1 MINNNIYPKIILIE
15 PQLGENIGSSARAML
30 NFGLNDLVLVNPRDG
45 WPNKKAISTSAG
57 AIEHSDFKIQIINNI
72 EEAIKDSSYIVSTSA
87 RKRDINKPIVSVTNA
102 VKKIIELQNN
112 GIKTAIL
119 FGGEQSGL
127 SNNDLVKSDTII
139 KIDTN
144 NNFSSIN
151 LSMSVFA
158 FCHQWYIE
166 DSKKRIKPKSIKDK
180 DFPAKKNELIFFLDR
195 LINKLEK
202 NKFFIPKEKKNSMIS
217 NIEAI
222 FTRNNLTS
230 QELRILHGIISNLI
244 TVELEDDS

>member
-1 MINNNIYPKIILIE
+1 MINNYIYPKIILVE
-15 PQLGENIGSSARAML
+15 PQLGENIGSAARAML
-30 NFGLNDLVLVNPRDG
+30 NFGLQDLILVNPRDG
-45 WPNKKAISTSAG
+45 WPNKKANTTSAG
-57 AIEHSDFKIQIINNI
+57 AIDHKDFKVKIKNNI
-72 EEAIKDSSYIVSTSA
+72 MDAIKDSSYIISTSA
-87 RKRDINKPIVSVTNA
+87 RKRDINKPILSVTNA
-102 VKKIIELQNN
+102 AKKIVELQNN
-112 GIKTAIL
+112 GMKTAIL

-127 SNNDLVKSDTII
+127 NNNDLIKSDAII

-158 FCHQWYIE
+158 FCHQWHIE
-166 DSKKRIKPKSIKDK
+166 KNKKRTKIGNTDSKELSAD
-180 DFPAKKNELIFFLDR
+180 KNELIFFIDR
-195 LINKLEK
+195 LINMLEK
-202 NKFFIPKEKKNSMIS
+202 NEFFIPTEKKNSMIN

-244 TVELEDDS
+244 TVELEDGS